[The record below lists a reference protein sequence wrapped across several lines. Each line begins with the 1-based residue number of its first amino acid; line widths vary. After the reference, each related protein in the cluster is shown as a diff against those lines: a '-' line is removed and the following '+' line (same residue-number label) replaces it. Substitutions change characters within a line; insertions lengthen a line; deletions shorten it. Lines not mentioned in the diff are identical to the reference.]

1 MGTTKLPQVQPYILT
16 HTLELSTPIHK
27 IVVSVVA
34 SVHEL
39 RYDHVK
45 VFKEVGTPLLKS
57 SRLGRLTL
65 I

>member
-1 MGTTKLPQVQPYILT
+1 MGTTKLLHVPPYILT
-16 HTLELSTPIHK
+16 HTLELSTLIHK
-27 IVVSVVA
+27 IMVSVVA
-34 SVHEL
+34 SIHEL

-57 SRLGRLTL
+57 GRLGRLTL